1 MKGLVYHLLHSKI
14 RKFTKLQGEMENVS
28 FNFSEPQGLVLKES
42 LGNALLLEGAWGAVL
57 CSVNI
62 FWGDGPSPR
71 AAPGGTKAPVAKQPV
86 LGRGRPRV
94 ALGSWAP
101 RANAA
106 RGRSGAGC
114 WCRRNRFGWW
124 FHPGKDGVGR
134 GSFLCDKSL
143 LVSTAGKLNYQ

>member
-62 FWGDGPSPR
+62 FRGDGPSPK

-86 LGRGRPRV
+86 LGRGRHQEAPGGPGELGTQSQR
-94 ALGSWAP
+94 GSWTF
-101 RANAA
+101 
-106 RGRSGAGC
+106 
-114 WCRRNRFGWW
+114 WCRMLVPAQQIRLVVSSGQRRSREG
-124 FHPGKDGVGR
+124 
-134 GSFLCDKSL
+134 
-143 LVSTAGKLNYQ
+143 LVSL